1 MNKSYLRTISPSSY
15 THKSP
20 AYHYST
26 FFILHSSFYIFIRN
40 RSFLYLCTPFFCVTM
55 KKLLTVCILLCLTVL
70 AQAQRFTSFSKDPS
84 KTVEEMKEFYA
95 SVPKDRQKEAKD
107 ILDTFE
113 LMWTTRMDPANQQV
127 FLEEANKMV
136 KKKHRPIPHFQSFIH
151 TYNVFIQSQYADE
164 ADTWKK
170 ILDYHIG
177 QSSTFFQDKMS
188 LYARFFQGNILNQ
201 GDNVKWVAMSDP
213 EKMGFAEEPF
223 FEFKNIDLMGF
234 SAKDSLTVK
243 GMSGRYYP
251 DKLQF
256 KANGGTITWERA
268 GLDDNVKAVL
278 KTYDIDLR
286 FPRVVADNALLHYPR
301 LFAQPV
307 IGRVEDKAVLPTSEE
322 KATYP
327 RFISDEATL
336 PVKNL
341 YKDVDYVGGFE
352 MRGASIYGTGQ
363 GDILAKVTIYNE
375 GKVIISAS
383 SRSFLIR
390 PANLLSEDAK
400 VSVYIEN
407 DSIYHPAAN
416 FKYDNEKK
424 SLLISRPKQGVGR
437 SPFFDSYHKLD
448 MYVESLQ
455 WVTTEK
461 RIELKPIVGNTSN
474 QKAYFESQNY
484 YEESVMHEIA
494 GYNIVNPLYTLWQLF
509 NSAGYE
515 SLTIEDVI
523 RWFNKPPLDIKAMM
537 IDFAAR
543 GFIEYDINNN
553 QINYRSKIAQYL
565 NNQVKKKD
573 YDYIKLESKTHYAS
587 LDLVTN
593 DLKITGCEFFVLSDP
608 QIVNVYPMN
617 ELVTV
622 KKNRNMVFSGRV
634 IGGLFD
640 FVTHNCQFD
649 YDRFLV
655 DMDVIDTLIMY
666 VEDKDGPMDMYGDY
680 KLQRVRSEIEELSGV
695 LYVDAPGNKSGMTD
709 YPDYPIF
716 EARKGGKVFYDQ
728 PYVLGGVYDRN
739 KFYYAVNQFRIV
751 NLDNFVIDS
760 MKFGGAL
767 ISGGIFPDIAEP
779 LKVQPDFSLGFVHN
793 TGGLPMYGT
802 RGAYQGRI
810 SLSNRGLRGKG
821 NIDYITS
828 HTTSDSLVFYIDS
841 TNGSANK
848 HIVDEQLAG
857 TEFPPASVEEAY
869 MHWEPYED
877 QMFVHTLANP
887 MDLFTEATLTGNSKI
902 TSSGMFGTGI
912 VKFNRAD
919 ISSRLFQFK
928 HHELLADTADLRI
941 YDISGGK
948 DVAFS
953 TDNYNSHIDFKT
965 RKGHFIANGEASVV
979 YFVKNEIKA
988 KSSEFEWDPIDSTML
1003 RFKWDDPHKNVDI
1016 DNTPIKELVDMQSVG
1031 NELYAVAP
1039 YVDYQFTAVNAEY
1052 DFAKNVIAAHG
1063 VRYINVGDAA
1073 ITPQHGDVTI
1083 RKNAAMDP
1091 LEKSRILAG
1100 RENKFHE
1107 LYDCNT
1113 RIVSA
1118 TKFFAN
1124 GYYDYIDAEQRV
1136 QTLYFDTLYFMKE
1149 THGDAKIPK
1158 EKDFHFSDQFAF
1170 DGRAE
1175 LHSTNPF
1182 LSYFGGVEIIHGC
1195 DSVKHARMKILQQ
1208 VDPNNIM
1215 IQVHDRTKD
1224 MDERKVVVAIAS
1236 SNKTGRIYTAFGV
1249 AKDEF
1254 NDAEY
1259 INVFGYITYDKETHE
1274 FKAASREKLMDPSIP
1289 GNIITLNTDN
1299 CEVHGSGSI
1308 DMGAKLGRVD
1318 FVTNGTIVNYMLA
1331 DSAEM
1336 HLTTSIDFFFNE
1348 KSMDIMNKA
1357 LENTTLDYVDVS
1369 GDEAYDLALYN
1380 LLGKTE
1386 YDRYQRSTALGQNRR
1401 LPDALQVKFL
1411 FSNIDFEW
1419 DKEQS
1424 TFKSQT
1430 KLPLIVCGAKQ
1441 QYKMVPGR
1449 IVIEKRGSRNRL
1461 YLYFEFDNHFF
1472 YYQFDNN
1479 AVSAFSSD
1487 KAFND
1492 AISSVKPKNRFQAPD
1507 QAKGLPSFTYKLG
1520 NRSLKNK
1527 FVKKYFTDIEEESE
1541 TEE

>member
-1 MNKSYLRTISPSSY
+1 
-15 THKSP
+15 
-20 AYHYST
+20 
-26 FFILHSSFYIFIRN
+26 
-40 RSFLYLCTPFFCVTM
+40 M

-95 SVPKDRQKEAKD
+95 SVPKDRQKEAKE

-136 KKKHRPIPHFQSFIH
+136 KKKHRPIPHFQSFIR

-170 ILDYHIG
+170 ILNYHIEH
-177 QSSTFFQDKMS
+177 SSTFFESKMK
-188 LYARFFQGNILNQ
+188 LYANFFRDNIMNQ
-201 GDNVKWVAMSDP
+201 GDNVKWIA
-213 EKMGFAEEPF
+213 MGFADHLGFDTVPYF
-223 FEFKNIDLMGF
+223 DFKDIDLWGY
-234 SAKDSLTVK
+234 SAKDSLIISGVN
-243 GMSGRYYP
+243 GRYYP
-251 DKLQF
+251 DKLMF
-256 KANGGTITWERA
+256 KANGGEIAWDRA
-268 GLDDNVKAVL
+268 GLEPNVKAKL
-278 KTYDIDLR
+278 NTYDIDLR
-286 FPRVVADNALLHYPR
+286 FPRVVADDALFYYPK
-301 LFAQPV
+301 LFANPIV
-307 IGRVEDKAVLPTSEE
+307 GRVEDKAVLPTSEE

-455 WVTTEK
+455 WMTTEK

-760 MKFGGAL
+760 MKFSGAL

-902 TSSGMFGTGI
+902 TPSGMFGTGI

-953 TDNYNSHIDFKT
+953 TDNYNSHIDFKI

-1073 ITPQHGDVTI
+1073 ITPQHGNVTI

-1107 LYDCNT
+1107 LYNCHT
-1113 RIVSA
+1113 RIQSA
-1118 TKFFAN
+1118 TKFYAN

-1136 QTLYFDTLYFMKE
+1136 QTIYFDTVYFMKE
-1149 THGDAKIPK
+1149 TYGDAKIPK

-1259 INVFGYITYDKETHE
+1259 INVFGYITYDKETRE
-1274 FKAASREKLMDPSIP
+1274 FKAASKEKLMDPSLP

>member
-1 MNKSYLRTISPSSY
+1 M
-15 THKSP
+15 
-20 AYHYST
+20 
-26 FFILHSSFYIFIRN
+26 
-40 RSFLYLCTPFFCVTM
+40 
-55 KKLLTVCILLCLTVL
+55 LTY
-70 AQAQRFTSFSKDPS
+70 AQRFTSFSNDPT

-95 SVPKDRQKEAKD
+95 SVPKDRQKEAKE
-107 ILDTFE
+107 ILEQFE
-113 LMWTTRMDPANQQV
+113 LMWTTRMDADNQEV
-127 FLEEANKMV
+127 FITEANKMV
-136 KKKHRPIPHFQSFIH
+136 KKKHRPIPHFQSFIR
-151 TYNVFIQSQYADE
+151 TYDIFLQSQYAGE
-164 ADTWKK
+164 SETWQK
-170 ILDYHIG
+170 ILDYHISK
-177 QSSTFFQDKMS
+177 SSTFFQEKME
-188 LYARFFQGNILNQ
+188 LYARFFQDNIMNQ
-201 GDNVKWVAMSDP
+201 GDNVKWVAM
-213 EKMGFAEEPF
+213 GFADHLGFDQEPYF
-223 FEFKNIDLMGF
+223 DFKDIDLWGY
-234 SAKDSLTVK
+234 SAKDSLVV
-243 GMSGRYYP
+243 SSVNGRYYP

-256 KANGGTITWERA
+256 KANGGTISWDRA
-268 GLDDNVKAVL
+268 GLDPGVYAEL

-286 FPRVVADNALLHYPR
+286 FPRVVAEDALFHYPR
-301 LFAQPV
+301 LFAQPML
-307 IGRVEDKAVLPTSEE
+307 GRVEEKAVLPTSEE
-322 KATYP
+322 DATYP
-327 RFISDEATL
+327 RFTSYETTL

-341 YKDVDYVGGFE
+341 YKDVDYIGGFA
-352 MRGASIYGTGQ
+352 MHGASIFGTGQ
-363 GDILAKVTIYNE
+363 GDTLAKVTIYNE
-375 GKVIISAS
+375 GQVIITAQ

-400 VSVYIEN
+400 VSLYIEN

-448 MYVESLQ
+448 MYVESIQ

-461 RIELKPIVGNTSN
+461 RIELKPIVGNTSD
-474 QKAYFESQNY
+474 QAAYFESQNY
-484 YEESVMHEIA
+484 YEEGVMHEIA
-494 GYNIVNPLYTLWQLF
+494 GFNTQNPLYTLWQLF

-515 SLTIEDVI
+515 DLTIEDVI

-543 GFIEYDINNN
+543 GFIEYDVNNN
-553 QINYRSKIAQYL
+553 RIHYRSKIAQYL
-565 NNQVKKKD
+565 NNQLKKKD

-608 QIVNVYPMN
+608 QIVNVYPMD

-655 DMDVIDTLIMY
+655 DMDIIDTLIMY
-666 VEDKDGPMDMYGDY
+666 VEDKNGPMDMYGDY
-680 KLQRVRSEIEELSGV
+680 KLQRVRSQIEELSGV
-695 LYVDAPGNKSGMTD
+695 LYVDVPGNKSGIVD

-739 KFYYAVNQFRIV
+739 RFYYSVNQFRIV

-760 MKFGGAL
+760 MKFTGAL

-779 LKVQPDFSLGFVHN
+779 LKVQSDFSLGFVHN
-793 TGGLPMYGT
+793 TTGLPMYGT
-802 RGAYQGRI
+802 KGGYQGRI

-828 HTTSDSLVFYIDS
+828 HTYSDSLVFYLDS
-841 TNGSANK
+841 TNGAANR
-848 HIVDEQLAG
+848 HIVDEQQAG

-869 MHWEPYED
+869 LHWEPYED
-877 QMFVHTLANP
+877 QMFIHTLQEP
-887 MDLFTEATLTGNSKI
+887 MDIFKETELTGNSKI
-902 TSSGMFGTGI
+902 TPNGMFGTGI

-965 RKGHFIANGEASVV
+965 RKGRFLANGEASVV
-979 YFVKNEIKA
+979 YFVQNEVKA

-1003 RFKWDDPHKNVDI
+1003 RFKWDDPYKNTDI

-1031 NELYAVAP
+1031 NELFAVAP
-1039 YVDYQFTAVNAEY
+1039 EVNYQFTAVNAEF
-1052 DFAKNVIAAHG
+1052 DFAKNIINAHG

-1073 ITPQHGDVTI
+1073 ITPLHGDVTI
-1083 RKNAAMDP
+1083 RKHAAMDI
-1091 LEKSRILAG
+1091 LEKARILAG
-1100 RENKFHE
+1100 RENKYHE
-1107 LYDCNT
+1107 LYDCHA
-1113 RIVSA
+1113 RIQSA
-1118 TKFFAN
+1118 TRFYAN
-1124 GYYDYIDAEQRV
+1124 GYYDYIDAEERV
-1136 QTLYFDTLYFMKE
+1136 QTLYFDTIYFMKE
-1149 THGDAKIPK
+1149 TFGEAKIPK

-1182 LSYFGGVEIIHGC
+1182 LSYFGGVEILHGC
-1195 DSVKHARMKILQQ
+1195 DTVKHARMKILQQ

-1215 IQVHDRTKD
+1215 LQVHDRTKD

-1259 INVFGYITYDKETHE
+1259 INVFGYITYDKETRE
-1274 FKAASREKLMDPSIP
+1274 FKAASKEKLMDPSVP
-1289 GNIITLNTDN
+1289 GNIIVLNTDN
-1299 CEVHGSGSI
+1299 CEATGTGTI
-1308 DMGAKLGRVD
+1308 DMGTKLGRVD

-1336 HLTTSIDFFFNE
+1336 HITTSIDFFFND
-1348 KSMDIMNKA
+1348 KSMDLMNKA
-1357 LENTTLDYVDVS
+1357 LENASLDFVDVS
-1369 GDEAYDLALYN
+1369 GDEAFDQALYN
-1380 LLGKTE
+1380 ILGKTE

-1401 LPDALQVKFL
+1401 LPDALQVQFL
-1411 FSNIDFEW
+1411 FSNIDFDW
-1419 DKEQS
+1419 DKDHS

-1430 KLPLIVCGAKQ
+1430 VLPLIVCGSKQ
-1441 QYKMVPGR
+1441 VYKTVPGR

-1461 YLYFEFDNHFF
+1461 YLYFEFDDQF
-1472 YYQFDNN
+1472 YYFQFDNN
-1479 AVSAFSSD
+1479 AVSAFSSN

-1492 AISSVKPKNRFQAPD
+1492 AITSVKPKNRFQEPD
-1507 QAKGLPSFTYKLG
+1507 KAKGLPSFTYKLG

-1527 FVKKYFTDIEEESE
+1527 FVKNYFTDIEEETETESE
-1541 TEE
+1541 TGE

>member
-1 MNKSYLRTISPSSY
+1 MKRFFLISI
-15 THKSP
+15 
-20 AYHYST
+20 
-26 FFILHSSFYIFIRN
+26 IL
-40 RSFLYLCTPFFCVTM
+40 CVSV
-55 KKLLTVCILLCLTVL
+55 LTY
-70 AQAQRFTSFSKDPS
+70 AQRFTSFSNDPT

-95 SVPKDRQKEAKD
+95 SVPKDRQKEAKE
-107 ILDTFE
+107 ILEQFE
-113 LMWTTRMDPANQQV
+113 LMWTTRMDADNQEV
-127 FLEEANKMV
+127 FIQEANKMV
-136 KKKHRPIPHFQSFIH
+136 KKKHRPIPHFQSFIR
-151 TYNVFIQSQYADE
+151 TYDIFLQSQYAGE
-164 ADTWKK
+164 SETWQK
-170 ILDYHIG
+170 ILDYHISK
-177 QSSTFFQDKMS
+177 SSTFFQEKME
-188 LYARFFQGNILNQ
+188 LYARFFQDNIMNQ
-201 GDNVKWVAMSDP
+201 GDNVKWVAM
-213 EKMGFAEEPF
+213 GFADHLGFDQEPYF
-223 FEFKNIDLMGF
+223 DFKDIDLWGY
-234 SAKDSLTVK
+234 SAKDSLVV
-243 GMSGRYYP
+243 SSVNGRYYP

-256 KANGGTITWERA
+256 KANGGTISWDRA
-268 GLDDNVKAVL
+268 GLDPGVYAEL

-286 FPRVVADNALLHYPR
+286 FPRVVAEDALFHYPR
-301 LFAQPV
+301 LFAQPML
-307 IGRVEDKAVLPTSEE
+307 GRVEEKAVLPTSEE

-327 RFISDEATL
+327 RFTSNETTL

-341 YKDVDYVGGFE
+341 YKDVDYIGGFA
-352 MRGASIYGTGQ
+352 MHGASIFGTGQ
-363 GDILAKVTIYNE
+363 GDTLAKVTIYNE
-375 GKVIISAS
+375 GQVIITAQ

-400 VSVYIEN
+400 VSLYIEN

-448 MYVESLQ
+448 MYVESIQ

-461 RIELKPIVGNTSN
+461 RIELKPIVGNTSD
-474 QKAYFESQNY
+474 QAAYFESQNY
-484 YEESVMHEIA
+484 YEEGVMHEIA
-494 GYNIVNPLYTLWQLF
+494 GFNTQNPLYTLWQLF

-515 SLTIEDVI
+515 DLTIEDVI

-543 GFIEYDINNN
+543 GFIEYDVNNN
-553 QINYRSKIAQYL
+553 RIHYRSKIAQYL
-565 NNQVKKKD
+565 NNQLKKKD

-608 QIVNVYPMN
+608 QIVNVYPMD

-655 DMDVIDTLIMY
+655 DMDIIDTLIMY
-666 VEDKDGPMDMYGDY
+666 VEDKNGPMDMYGDY
-680 KLQRVRSEIEELSGV
+680 KLQRVRSQIEELSGV
-695 LYVDAPGNKSGMTD
+695 LYVDVPGNKSGIVD

-739 KFYYAVNQFRIV
+739 RFYYSVNQFRIV

-760 MKFGGAL
+760 MKFTGAL

-779 LKVQPDFSLGFVHN
+779 LKVQSDFSLGFVHN
-793 TGGLPMYGT
+793 TTGLPMYGT
-802 RGAYQGRI
+802 KGGYQGRI

-828 HTTSDSLVFYIDS
+828 HTYSDSLVFYLDS
-841 TNGSANK
+841 TNGAANR
-848 HIVDEQLAG
+848 HIVDEQQAG

-869 MHWEPYED
+869 LHWEPYED
-877 QMFVHTLANP
+877 QMFIHTLQEP
-887 MDLFTEATLTGNSKI
+887 MDIFKETELTGNSKI
-902 TSSGMFGTGI
+902 TPNGMFGTGI

-965 RKGHFIANGEASVV
+965 RKGRFMANGEASVV
-979 YFVKNEIKA
+979 YFVQNEVKA

-1003 RFKWDDPHKNVDI
+1003 RFKWDDPYKNTDI

-1031 NELYAVAP
+1031 NELFAVAP
-1039 YVDYQFTAVNAEY
+1039 EVNYQFTAVNAEF
-1052 DFAKNVIAAHG
+1052 DFAKNIINAHG

-1073 ITPQHGDVTI
+1073 ITPLHGDVTI
-1083 RKNAAMDP
+1083 RKHAAMDI
-1091 LEKSRILAG
+1091 LEKARILAG
-1100 RENKFHE
+1100 RENKYHE
-1107 LYDCNT
+1107 LYNCHA
-1113 RIVSA
+1113 RIQSA
-1118 TKFFAN
+1118 TRFYAN
-1124 GYYDYIDAEQRV
+1124 GYYDYIDAEERV
-1136 QTLYFDTLYFMKE
+1136 QTLYFDTIYFMKE
-1149 THGDAKIPK
+1149 TFGEAKIPK

-1182 LSYFGGVEIIHGC
+1182 LSYFGGVEILHGC
-1195 DSVKHARMKILQQ
+1195 DTVKHARMKILQQ

-1215 IQVHDRTKD
+1215 LQVHDRTKD

-1259 INVFGYITYDKETHE
+1259 INVFGYITYDKETRE
-1274 FKAASREKLMDPSIP
+1274 FKAASKEKLMDPSVP
-1289 GNIITLNTDN
+1289 GNIIVLNTDN
-1299 CEVHGSGSI
+1299 CEATGTGTI
-1308 DMGAKLGRVD
+1308 DMGTKLGRVD

-1336 HLTTSIDFFFNE
+1336 HITTSIDFFFND
-1348 KSMDIMNKA
+1348 KSMDLMNKA
-1357 LENTTLDYVDVS
+1357 LENASLDFVDVS
-1369 GDEAYDLALYN
+1369 GDEAFDQALYN
-1380 LLGKTE
+1380 ILGKTE

-1401 LPDALQVKFL
+1401 LPDALQVQFL
-1411 FSNIDFEW
+1411 FSNIDFDW
-1419 DKEQS
+1419 DKDHS

-1430 KLPLIVCGAKQ
+1430 VLPLIVCGSKQ
-1441 QYKMVPGR
+1441 VYKTVPGR

-1461 YLYFEFDNHFF
+1461 YLYFEFDDQF
-1472 YYQFDNN
+1472 YYFQFDNN
-1479 AVSAFSSD
+1479 AVSAFSSN

-1492 AISSVKPKNRFQAPD
+1492 AITSVKPKNRFQEPD
-1507 QAKGLPSFTYKLG
+1507 KAKGLPSFTYKLG

-1527 FVKKYFTDIEEESE
+1527 FVKNYFTDIEEETETESE
-1541 TEE
+1541 TGE

>member
-1 MNKSYLRTISPSSY
+1 M
-15 THKSP
+15 
-20 AYHYST
+20 
-26 FFILHSSFYIFIRN
+26 
-40 RSFLYLCTPFFCVTM
+40 
-55 KKLLTVCILLCLTVL
+55 
-70 AQAQRFTSFSKDPS
+70 
-84 KTVEEMKEFYA
+84 
-95 SVPKDRQKEAKD
+95 PKDRQKEAKEV
-107 ILDTFE
+107 LDAFE
-113 LMWTTRMDPANQQV
+113 LMWTTQMDVDNQQV
-127 FLEEANKMV
+127 FIEEANKMV
-136 KKKHRPIPHFQSFIH
+136 KKKHRPFPHFQSYIN
-151 TYNVFIQSQYADE
+151 TYRAFLESQYATE
-164 ADTWKK
+164 TETWQK
-170 ILDYHIG
+170 ILSYHIG
-177 QSSTFFQDKMS
+177 QSTTFFHDKMK
-188 LYARFFQGNILNQ
+188 LYEQFFKENIMNQ
-201 GDNVKWVAMSDP
+201 GDNVKWVAM
-213 EKMGFAEEPF
+213 GFADHLGFDGEPCF
-223 FEFKNIDLMGF
+223 DFKDIDLWGY
-234 SAKDSLTVK
+234 SAKDSLIVS
-243 GMSGRYYP
+243 GVNGRYYP
-251 DKLQF
+251 DKLTF

-268 GLDDNVKAVL
+268 GLDPNVKAKL
-278 KTYDIDLR
+278 KTYNIDLR
-286 FPRVVADNALLHYPR
+286 FPKVVANDALFYYPK
-301 LFAQPV
+301 LFANPIV
-307 IGRVEDKAVLPTSEE
+307 GRVEEKAVLPTSEE

-327 RFISDEATL
+327 RFISQEATL

-352 MRGASIYGTGQ
+352 MRGASIFGTGQ
-363 GDILAKVTIYNE
+363 GDTLAIVTIHNE
-375 GKVIISAS
+375 GNVIITAR

-390 PANLLSEDAK
+390 PANLLSEDAQ
-400 VSVYIEN
+400 VSLYIEN

-448 MYVESLQ
+448 MYVESVQ

-461 RIELKPIVGNTSN
+461 RIEFKPIVGNTSD
-474 QKAYFESQNY
+474 QEAYFESQNY
-484 YEESVMHEIA
+484 YEEEVMHEIA
-494 GYNIVNPLYTLWQLF
+494 GYNTVNPLYTLWQLF

-515 SLTIEDVI
+515 DLTIEDVI

-553 QINYRSKIAQYL
+553 HIHYRSKIAQYL

-587 LDLVTN
+587 LDLATN

-608 QIVNVYPMN
+608 QIVNVYPMD

-640 FVTHNCQFD
+640 FVTHNCKFD

-655 DMDVIDTLIMY
+655 DMDIIDTLIMY
-666 VEDKDGPMDMYGDY
+666 VEDKNGPMDMYGDY
-680 KLQRVRSEIEELSGV
+680 KLQRVRSQIEELSGV
-695 LYVDAPGNKSGMTD
+695 LYIDVPGNKSGMTD

-739 KFYYAVNQFRIV
+739 RFYYAVNQFRIV

-760 MKFGGAL
+760 MKFTGAL
-767 ISGGIFPDIAEP
+767 VSGGIFPDIAEP
-779 LKVQPDFSLGFVHN
+779 LKVQSDFSLGFVHN
-793 TGGLPMYGT
+793 TNGLPMYGT
-802 RGAYQGRI
+802 KGGYQGRI

-828 HTTSDSLVFYIDS
+828 HTLSDSLVFYLDS
-841 TNGSANK
+841 TNGSANR
-848 HIVDEQLAG
+848 HVVDEQMAG
-857 TEFPPASVEEAY
+857 AEFPPASVEEAY
-869 MHWEPYED
+869 LHWEPYQD
-877 QMFVHTLANP
+877 QMFVHTLQQP
-887 MDLFTEATLTGNSKI
+887 MDIFREAQLTGNSKI
-902 TSSGMFGTGI
+902 TPNGMYGTGI

-965 RKGHFIANGEASVV
+965 RKGHFLANGKASEV
-979 YFVKNEIKA
+979 YFVQNEIKA

-1039 YVDYQFTAVNAEY
+1039 NANYMFTAVNAEF
-1052 DFAKNVIAAHG
+1052 DFSKNIIFAHG

-1073 ITPQHGDVTI
+1073 ITPLHGDVTI
-1083 RKNAAMDP
+1083 RKKAAMDV
-1091 LEKSRILAG
+1091 LENSRILAG
-1100 RENKFHE
+1100 RENKYHE
-1107 LYDCNT
+1107 LYNCTT
-1113 RIVSA
+1113 RVQSA
-1118 TKFFAN
+1118 TRFYAN

-1136 QTLYFDTLYFMKE
+1136 QTLYFDTVYFMKE
-1149 THGDAKIPK
+1149 TFGEAKIPL

-1182 LSYFGGVEIIHGC
+1182 LSYFGGVEIIHDC
-1195 DSVKHARMKILQQ
+1195 DTLKHARMKILQQ

-1215 IQVHDRTKD
+1215 LQIHDRTKD
-1224 MDERKVVVAIAS
+1224 MNERKVVVAIAS

-1259 INVFGYITYDKETHE
+1259 INVFGYITYDKETRE
-1274 FKAASREKLMDPSIP
+1274 FKAASKEKLMDPSVP
-1289 GNIITLNTDN
+1289 GNIIVLNTDR
-1299 CEVHGSGSI
+1299 CEAHGSGTI

-1318 FVTNGTIVNYMLA
+1318 FVTNGTIVNFMMA

-1336 HLTTSIDFFFNE
+1336 HLTTSIDFFFND
-1348 KSMDIMNKA
+1348 KSMDLMNKA
-1357 LENTTLDYVDVS
+1357 LENPSLNFVDVS
-1369 GDEAYDLALYN
+1369 GDEAFDLALYN
-1380 LLGKTE
+1380 ILGKAE
-1386 YDRYQRSTALGQNRR
+1386 YDRYQRNMALGQNRR

-1430 KLPLIVCGAKQ
+1430 ALPLIVCGAKQ
-1441 QYKMVPGR
+1441 VYKMVPGR

-1461 YLYFEFDNHFF
+1461 YLYFEIDNQF
-1472 YYQFDNN
+1472 YYFQFDNN

-1507 QAKGLPSFTYKLG
+1507 QAKGLPSFSYKLG
-1520 NRSLKNK
+1520 NRGLKNK
-1527 FVKKYFTDIEEESE
+1527 FVKKYFTDIEEETE
-1541 TEE
+1541 TED

>member
-1 MNKSYLRTISPSSY
+1 M
-15 THKSP
+15 
-20 AYHYST
+20 
-26 FFILHSSFYIFIRN
+26 
-40 RSFLYLCTPFFCVTM
+40 
-55 KKLLTVCILLCLTVL
+55 LTY
-70 AQAQRFTSFSKDPS
+70 AQRFTSFSNDPT

-95 SVPKDRQKEAKD
+95 SVPKDRQKEAKE
-107 ILDTFE
+107 ILEQFE
-113 LMWTTRMDPANQQV
+113 LMWTTRMDADNQEV
-127 FLEEANKMV
+127 FIQEANKMV
-136 KKKHRPIPHFQSFIH
+136 KKKHRPIPHFQSFIR
-151 TYNVFIQSQYADE
+151 TYDIFLQSQYVGE
-164 ADTWKK
+164 AETWQK
-170 ILDYHIG
+170 ILDYHISK
-177 QSSTFFQDKMS
+177 SSTFFQEKME
-188 LYARFFQGNILNQ
+188 LYARFFQDNIMNQ
-201 GDNVKWVAMSDP
+201 GDNVKWVAMGLADHL
-213 EKMGFAEEPF
+213 GFDQEPYF
-223 FEFKNIDLMGF
+223 DFKDIDLWGY
-234 SAKDSLTVK
+234 SAKDSLVV
-243 GMSGRYYP
+243 SSVNGRYYP

-256 KANGGTITWERA
+256 KANGGTISWDRA
-268 GLDDNVKAVL
+268 GLDPGVYAEL

-286 FPRVVADNALLHYPR
+286 FPRVVADDALFHYPK
-301 LFAQPV
+301 LFAQPMV
-307 IGRVEDKAVLPTSEE
+307 GRVEEKAVLPTSEE
-322 KATYP
+322 DATYP
-327 RFISDEATL
+327 RFISYETTL
-336 PVKNL
+336 PVKDL
-341 YKDVDYVGGFE
+341 YKDVDYIGGFA
-352 MRGASIYGTGQ
+352 MHGASIFGTGH
-363 GDILAKVTIYNE
+363 GDTLAKVTIYNE
-375 GKVIISAS
+375 GEVIITAQ

-400 VSVYIEN
+400 VSLYIEN

-424 SLLISRPKQGVGR
+424 NLLISRPKQGVGR

-448 MYVESLQ
+448 MCVESIQ
-455 WVTTEK
+455 WTTTEK
-461 RIELKPIVGNTSN
+461 RIELKPIVGNTSD
-474 QKAYFESQNY
+474 QAAYFESQNY
-484 YEESVMHEIA
+484 YEEGVMHEIA
-494 GYNIVNPLYTLWQLF
+494 GFNTQNPLYTLWQLF

-515 SLTIEDVI
+515 DLTIEDVI

-543 GFIEYDINNN
+543 GFIEYDVNNN
-553 QINYRSKIAQYL
+553 RIHYRSKIAQYL
-565 NNQVKKKD
+565 NNQLKKKD

-608 QIVNVYPMN
+608 QIVNVYPMD

-655 DMDVIDTLIMY
+655 DMDIIDTLIMY
-666 VEDKDGPMDMYGDY
+666 VEDKNGPMDMYGDY
-680 KLQRVRSEIEELSGV
+680 KLQRVRSQIEELSGV
-695 LYVDAPGNKSGMTD
+695 LYVDVPGNKSGIVD

-739 KFYYAVNQFRIV
+739 RFYYSVNQFRIV

-760 MKFGGAL
+760 MKFTGAL
-767 ISGGIFPDIAEP
+767 ISGGIFPDIDEP
-779 LKVQPDFSLGFVHN
+779 LKVQSDFSLGFVHN
-793 TGGLPMYGT
+793 TTGLPMYGT
-802 RGAYQGRI
+802 KGGYQGRI

-828 HTTSDSLVFYIDS
+828 HTYSDSLVFYLDS
-841 TNGSANK
+841 TNGAANR
-848 HIVDEQLAG
+848 HIVDEQQAG

-869 MHWEPYED
+869 LHWEPYED
-877 QMFVHTLANP
+877 QMFIHTLQEP
-887 MDLFTEATLTGNSKI
+887 MDIFKETELTGNSKI
-902 TSSGMFGTGI
+902 TPNGMFGTGI

-965 RKGHFIANGEASVV
+965 RKGRFLANGEASVV
-979 YFVKNEIKA
+979 YFVQNEVKA

-1003 RFKWDDPHKNVDI
+1003 RFKWDDPYKNTDI

-1031 NELYAVAP
+1031 NELFAVAP
-1039 YVDYQFTAVNAEY
+1039 EVNYQFTAVNAEF
-1052 DFAKNVIAAHG
+1052 DFAKNIINAHG

-1073 ITPQHGDVTI
+1073 ITPLHGDVTI
-1083 RKNAAMDP
+1083 RKHAAMDI
-1091 LEKSRILAG
+1091 LEKARILAG
-1100 RENKFHE
+1100 RENKYHE
-1107 LYDCNT
+1107 LYNCHA
-1113 RIVSA
+1113 RIQSA
-1118 TKFFAN
+1118 TRFYAN
-1124 GYYDYIDAEQRV
+1124 GYYDYIDAEERV
-1136 QTLYFDTLYFMKE
+1136 QTLYFDTIYFMKE
-1149 THGDAKIPK
+1149 TFGEAKIPK

-1182 LSYFGGVEIIHGC
+1182 LSYFGGVEILHGC
-1195 DSVKHARMKILQQ
+1195 DTVKHARMKILQQ

-1215 IQVHDRTKD
+1215 LQVHDRTKD

-1259 INVFGYITYDKETHE
+1259 INVFGYITYDKETRE
-1274 FKAASREKLMDPSIP
+1274 FKAASKEKLMDPSVP
-1289 GNIITLNTDN
+1289 GNIIVLNTDN
-1299 CEVHGSGSI
+1299 CEATGTGTI
-1308 DMGAKLGRVD
+1308 DMGTKLGRVD

-1336 HLTTSIDFFFNE
+1336 HITTSIDFFFND
-1348 KSMDIMNKA
+1348 KSMDLMNKA
-1357 LENTTLDYVDVS
+1357 LENASLDFVDVS
-1369 GDEAYDLALYN
+1369 GDEAFDQALYN
-1380 LLGKTE
+1380 ILGKTE

-1401 LPDALQVKFL
+1401 LPDALQVQFL
-1411 FSNIDFEW
+1411 FSNIDFDW
-1419 DKEQS
+1419 DKDHS

-1430 KLPLIVCGAKQ
+1430 VLPLIVCGSKQ
-1441 QYKMVPGR
+1441 VYKTVPGR

-1461 YLYFEFDNHFF
+1461 YLYFEFDDQF
-1472 YYQFDNN
+1472 YYFQFDNN
-1479 AVSAFSSD
+1479 AVSAFSSN

-1492 AISSVKPKNRFQAPD
+1492 AITSVKPKNRFQEPD
-1507 QAKGLPSFTYKLG
+1507 KAKGLPSFTYKLG

-1527 FVKKYFTDIEEESE
+1527 FVKNYFTDIEEETETESE
-1541 TEE
+1541 TGE

>member
-1 MNKSYLRTISPSSY
+1 
-15 THKSP
+15 
-20 AYHYST
+20 
-26 FFILHSSFYIFIRN
+26 
-40 RSFLYLCTPFFCVTM
+40 M

-553 QINYRSKIAQYL
+553 KINYRSKIAQYL

-587 LDLVTN
+587 LDLATN

-902 TSSGMFGTGI
+902 TPSGMFGTGI

-1259 INVFGYITYDKETHE
+1259 INVFGYITYDKETRE
-1274 FKAASREKLMDPSIP
+1274 FKAASKEKLMDPSIP

>member
-1 MNKSYLRTISPSSY
+1 ML
-15 THKSP
+15 
-20 AYHYST
+20 
-26 FFILHSSFYIFIRN
+26 
-40 RSFLYLCTPFFCVTM
+40 TM
-55 KKLLTVCILLCLTVL
+55 KKFLCVSLLLCVTFFV
-70 AQAQRFTSFSKDPS
+70 QAQRFTSFSKDPS
-84 KTVEEMKEFYA
+84 KTVEEMKEFLS
-95 SVPKDRQKEAKD
+95 SVPQDRQKEAKA
-107 ILDTFE
+107 IQAEFE
-113 LMWTTRMDPANQQV
+113 LMWTTHMDADNQMA
-127 FLEEANKMV
+127 FIEEANKMV
-136 KKKHRPIPHFQSFIH
+136 KKKYRPIPHFQSFIH
-151 TYNVFIQSQYADE
+151 TYDAFLQSQYASE
-164 ADTWKK
+164 TETWQK
-170 ILDYHIG
+170 IVDFHVG
-177 QSSTFFQDKMS
+177 RSSTFFQGKME
-188 LYARFFQGNILNQ
+188 LYENFFRDNIMNQ
-201 GDNVKWVAMSDP
+201 GDNVKWVAMGYADHL
-213 EKMGFAEEPF
+213 GFDTVPYF
-223 FEFKNIDLMGF
+223 DFKDIDLWGY
-234 SAKDSLTVK
+234 SAKDSLIVS
-243 GMSGRYYP
+243 GVNGRYFP

-256 KANGGTITWERA
+256 KANGGTISWDRA

-278 KTYDIDLR
+278 KTYNIDLR
-286 FPRVVADNALLHYPR
+286 FPKVVADDALFYYPK
-301 LFAQPV
+301 LFAKP
-307 IGRVEDKAVLPTSEE
+307 ILGRVEEKAMLPTSEE

-327 RFISDEATL
+327 RFISNEATL
-336 PVKNL
+336 PIKNL

-352 MRGASIYGTGQ
+352 MRGASIFGTGQ
-363 GDILAKVTIYNE
+363 GDTLARISIYNE
-375 GKVIISAS
+375 GQVIISAQS
-383 SRSFLIR
+383 NSFLIH
-390 PANLLSEDAK
+390 PTNLLSEDAK
-400 VSVYIEN
+400 VAIYIET

-448 MYVESLQ
+448 MYVESVQ

-461 RIELKPIVGNTSN
+461 RIELKPIVGNTSD
-474 QKAYFESQNY
+474 QEAYFESQNY
-484 YEESVMHEIA
+484 YEEGVMHEIA
-494 GYNIVNPLYTLWQLF
+494 GYNAVNPLYTLWQLF

-515 SLTIEDVI
+515 DLTIEDVI

-543 GFIEYDINNN
+543 GFIEYDINHNR
-553 QINYRSKIAQYL
+553 IRYRSKIAQYL

-587 LDLVTN
+587 LDLATN

-655 DMDVIDTLIMY
+655 DMDIIDTLIMY

-680 KLQRVRSEIEELSGV
+680 KLQRVRSQIEELSGV
-695 LYVDAPGNKSGMTD
+695 LYIDMPGNKSGMTD

-739 KFYYAVNQFRIV
+739 RFYYAVNQFRIV

-760 MKFGGAL
+760 MKFSGAL
-767 ISGGIFPDIAEP
+767 ISGNIFPDIAEP
-779 LKVQPDFSLGFVHN
+779 LKVQSDFSLGFVHN
-793 TGGLPMYGT
+793 TAGLPMYGT
-802 RGAYQGRI
+802 KGGYQGRI
-810 SLSNRGLRGKG
+810 SLSNRGLRGNG

-828 HTTSDSLVFYIDS
+828 HTYSDSLVFYLDS
-841 TNGSANK
+841 TNGAANR
-848 HIVDEQLAG
+848 HLVDEQMAG
-857 TEFPPASVEEAY
+857 AEFPPASVEEAY
-869 MHWEPYED
+869 MHWEPYRD
-877 QMFVHTLANP
+877 QMFIHTLQLP
-887 MDLFTEATLTGNSKI
+887 MDIFREATLTGNSKI
-902 TSSGMFGTGI
+902 TPSGMFGTGI
-912 VKFNRAD
+912 VKFDRAD

-979 YFVKNEIKA
+979 YFVQNEIKA

-1003 RFKWDDPHKNVDI
+1003 RFKWDDPYKNTEI
-1016 DNTPIKELVDMQSVG
+1016 DETPIKELVDMQSVG

-1039 YVDYQFTAVNAEY
+1039 YVDYKFTAVNAEF
-1052 DFAKNVIAAHG
+1052 DFSKNIIFAHG

-1073 ITPQHGDVTI
+1073 ITPLHGDVTI
-1083 RKNAAMDP
+1083 RKNAAMDV
-1091 LEKSRILAG
+1091 LNKSRILAG

-1107 LYDCNT
+1107 LYNCTT
-1113 RIVSA
+1113 RIQSA
-1118 TKFFAN
+1118 TKFYAN

-1136 QTLYFDTLYFMKE
+1136 QTLYFDTVFFMKE
-1149 THGDAKIPK
+1149 TFGEAKIPI

-1195 DSVKHARMKILQQ
+1195 DSIKHARMKILQQ

-1215 IQVHDRTKD
+1215 LQIHERTKD
-1224 MDERKVVVAIAS
+1224 MNERKVVVAIAS

-1259 INVFGYITYDKETHE
+1259 INVFGYITYDKETRE
-1274 FKAASREKLMDPSIP
+1274 FKAASKEKLMDPSVP
-1289 GNIITLNTDN
+1289 GNIIVLNTDN
-1299 CEVHGSGSI
+1299 CEATGSGTI
-1308 DMGAKLGRVD
+1308 DMGAKLGRVN

-1336 HLTTSIDFFFNE
+1336 HLTTSIDFFFND
-1348 KSMDIMNKA
+1348 KSMDLMNKA
-1357 LENTTLDYVDVS
+1357 LENTSLNFVDVS
-1369 GDEAYDLALYN
+1369 EDEAFDLALYN
-1380 LLGKTE
+1380 ILGKAE
-1386 YDRYQRSTALGQNRR
+1386 YDRYQRSVALGQNRR

-1430 KLPLIVCGAKQ
+1430 SLPLIICGAKQ
-1441 QYKMVPGR
+1441 VYKMVPGR

-1461 YLYFEFDNHFF
+1461 YLYFEFDNQF
-1472 YYQFDNN
+1472 YYFQFDNN
-1479 AVSAFSSD
+1479 AVSAYSSD

-1492 AISSVKPKNRFQAPD
+1492 AITSVKPKNRFQEPD

-1527 FVKKYFTDIEEESE
+1527 FVKKYFTDIEEEPE
-1541 TEE
+1541 AEE

>member
-1 MNKSYLRTISPSSY
+1 
-15 THKSP
+15 
-20 AYHYST
+20 
-26 FFILHSSFYIFIRN
+26 
-40 RSFLYLCTPFFCVTM
+40 M
-55 KKLLTVCILLCLTVL
+55 KKLLTVCILLCLMVL

-268 GLDDNVKAVL
+268 GLDDNVNAVL

-902 TSSGMFGTGI
+902 TPSGMFGTGI

-1386 YDRYQRSTALGQNRR
+1386 YDRYQRSMALGQNRR

>member
-1 MNKSYLRTISPSSY
+1 
-15 THKSP
+15 
-20 AYHYST
+20 
-26 FFILHSSFYIFIRN
+26 
-40 RSFLYLCTPFFCVTM
+40 M
-55 KKLLTVCILLCLTVL
+55 KKLLTVCILLCLMVL

-902 TSSGMFGTGI
+902 TPMGMYGTGI

-919 ISSRLFQFK
+919 ISSREFFFK
-928 HHELLADTADLRI
+928 HHEILADTADLRI

-1441 QYKMVPGR
+1441 QYKIVPGR

>member
-1 MNKSYLRTISPSSY
+1 MKRFFLISI
-15 THKSP
+15 
-20 AYHYST
+20 
-26 FFILHSSFYIFIRN
+26 IL
-40 RSFLYLCTPFFCVTM
+40 CVSV
-55 KKLLTVCILLCLTVL
+55 LTY
-70 AQAQRFTSFSKDPS
+70 AQRFTSFSNDPT

-95 SVPKDRQKEAKD
+95 SVPKDRQKEAKE
-107 ILDTFE
+107 ILEQFE
-113 LMWTTRMDPANQQV
+113 LMWTTRMDADNQEV
-127 FLEEANKMV
+127 FITEANKMV
-136 KKKHRPIPHFQSFIH
+136 KKKHRPIPHFQSFIR
-151 TYNVFIQSQYADE
+151 TYDIFLQSQYAGE
-164 ADTWKK
+164 YETWQK
-170 ILDYHIG
+170 ILDYHISK
-177 QSSTFFQDKMS
+177 SSTFFQEKME
-188 LYARFFQGNILNQ
+188 LYARFFQDNIMNQ
-201 GDNVKWVAMSDP
+201 GDNVKWVAM
-213 EKMGFAEEPF
+213 GFADHLGFDQEPYF
-223 FEFKNIDLMGF
+223 DFKDIDLWGY
-234 SAKDSLTVK
+234 SAKDSLVV
-243 GMSGRYYP
+243 SSVNGRYYP

-256 KANGGTITWERA
+256 KANGGTISWDRA
-268 GLDDNVKAVL
+268 GLDPGVYAEL

-286 FPRVVADNALLHYPR
+286 FPRVVADNALFHYPK
-301 LFAQPV
+301 LFAQPML
-307 IGRVEDKAVLPTSEE
+307 GRVEEKAVLPTSEE

-327 RFISDEATL
+327 RFTSYETTL

-341 YKDVDYVGGFE
+341 YKDVDYIGGFA
-352 MRGASIYGTGQ
+352 MHGASIFGTGQ
-363 GDILAKVTIYNE
+363 GDTLAKVTIYNE
-375 GKVIISAS
+375 GQVIITAQ

-400 VSVYIEN
+400 VSLYIEN

-448 MYVESLQ
+448 MYVESIQ

-461 RIELKPIVGNTSN
+461 RIELKPIVGNTSD
-474 QKAYFESQNY
+474 QAAYFESQNY
-484 YEESVMHEIA
+484 YEEGVMHEIA
-494 GYNIVNPLYTLWQLF
+494 GFNTQNPLYTLWQLF

-515 SLTIEDVI
+515 DLTIEDVI

-543 GFIEYDINNN
+543 GFIEYDVNNN
-553 QINYRSKIAQYL
+553 RIHYRSKIAQYL
-565 NNQVKKKD
+565 NNQLKKKD

-608 QIVNVYPMN
+608 QIVNVYPMD

-655 DMDVIDTLIMY
+655 DMDIIDTLIMY
-666 VEDKDGPMDMYGDY
+666 VEDKNGPMDMYGDY
-680 KLQRVRSEIEELSGV
+680 KLQRVRSQIEELSGV
-695 LYVDAPGNKSGMTD
+695 LYVDVPGNKSGIVD

-739 KFYYAVNQFRIV
+739 RFYYSVNQFRIV

-760 MKFGGAL
+760 MKFTGAL

-779 LKVQPDFSLGFVHN
+779 LKVQSDFSLGFVHN
-793 TGGLPMYGT
+793 TTGLPMYGT
-802 RGAYQGRI
+802 KGGYQGRI

-828 HTTSDSLVFYIDS
+828 HTYSDSLVFYLDS
-841 TNGSANK
+841 TNGAANR
-848 HIVDEQLAG
+848 HIVDEQQDG

-869 MHWEPYED
+869 LHWEPYED
-877 QMFVHTLANP
+877 QMFIHTLQEP
-887 MDLFTEATLTGNSKI
+887 MDIFKETELTGNSKI
-902 TSSGMFGTGI
+902 TPNGMFGTGI

-965 RKGHFIANGEASVV
+965 RKGRFLANGEASVV
-979 YFVKNEIKA
+979 YFVQNEVKA

-1003 RFKWDDPHKNVDI
+1003 RFKWDDPYKNTDI
-1016 DNTPIKELVDMQSVG
+1016 DNTSIKELVDMQSVG
-1031 NELYAVAP
+1031 NELFAVAP
-1039 YVDYQFTAVNAEY
+1039 EVNYQFTAVNAEF
-1052 DFAKNVIAAHG
+1052 DFAKNIINAHG

-1073 ITPQHGDVTI
+1073 ITPLHGDVTI
-1083 RKNAAMDP
+1083 RKHAAMDI
-1091 LEKSRILAG
+1091 LEKARILAG
-1100 RENKFHE
+1100 RENKYHE
-1107 LYDCNT
+1107 LYNCHA
-1113 RIVSA
+1113 RIQSA
-1118 TKFFAN
+1118 TRFYAN
-1124 GYYDYIDAEQRV
+1124 GYYDYIDAEERV
-1136 QTLYFDTLYFMKE
+1136 QTLYFDTIYFMKE
-1149 THGDAKIPK
+1149 TFGEAKIPK

-1182 LSYFGGVEIIHGC
+1182 LSYFGGVEILHGC
-1195 DSVKHARMKILQQ
+1195 DTLKHARMKILQQ

-1215 IQVHDRTKD
+1215 LQVHDRTKD

-1259 INVFGYITYDKETHE
+1259 INVFGYITYDKETRE
-1274 FKAASREKLMDPSIP
+1274 FKAASKEKLMDPSVP
-1289 GNIITLNTDN
+1289 GNIIVLNTDN
-1299 CEVHGSGSI
+1299 CEATGTGTI
-1308 DMGAKLGRVD
+1308 DMGTKLGRVD

-1336 HLTTSIDFFFNE
+1336 HITTSIDFFFND
-1348 KSMDIMNKA
+1348 KSMDLMNKA
-1357 LENTTLDYVDVS
+1357 LENASLDFVDVS
-1369 GDEAYDLALYN
+1369 GDEAFDQALYN
-1380 LLGKTE
+1380 ILGKTE
-1386 YDRYQRSTALGQNRR
+1386 YDRYQRSMALGQNRR
-1401 LPDALQVKFL
+1401 LPDALQVQFL
-1411 FSNIDFEW
+1411 FSNIDFDW
-1419 DKEQS
+1419 DKDHS

-1430 KLPLIVCGAKQ
+1430 VLPLIVCGSKQ
-1441 QYKMVPGR
+1441 VYKMVPGR

-1461 YLYFEFDNHFF
+1461 YLYFEFDDQF
-1472 YYQFDNN
+1472 YYFQFDNN
-1479 AVSAFSSD
+1479 AVSAFSSN

-1492 AISSVKPKNRFQAPD
+1492 AITSVKPKNRFQEPD
-1507 QAKGLPSFTYKLG
+1507 KAKGLPSFTYKLG

-1527 FVKKYFTDIEEESE
+1527 FVKNYFTDIEEETETESE
-1541 TEE
+1541 TGE

>member
-1 MNKSYLRTISPSSY
+1 
-15 THKSP
+15 
-20 AYHYST
+20 
-26 FFILHSSFYIFIRN
+26 
-40 RSFLYLCTPFFCVTM
+40 M

-553 QINYRSKIAQYL
+553 KINYRSKIAQYL

-587 LDLVTN
+587 LDLATN

-655 DMDVIDTLIMY
+655 DMDIIDTLIMY

-902 TSSGMFGTGI
+902 TPSGMFGTGI

-1259 INVFGYITYDKETHE
+1259 INVFGYITYDKETRE
-1274 FKAASREKLMDPSIP
+1274 FKAASKEKLMDPSIP

>member
-1 MNKSYLRTISPSSY
+1 
-15 THKSP
+15 
-20 AYHYST
+20 
-26 FFILHSSFYIFIRN
+26 
-40 RSFLYLCTPFFCVTM
+40 M
-55 KKLLTVCILLCLTVL
+55 KKLLTVCILLCLMVL

-268 GLDDNVKAVL
+268 GLDNNVKAVL

-902 TSSGMFGTGI
+902 TPSGMFGTGI

>member
-1 MNKSYLRTISPSSY
+1 
-15 THKSP
+15 
-20 AYHYST
+20 
-26 FFILHSSFYIFIRN
+26 
-40 RSFLYLCTPFFCVTM
+40 M
-55 KKLLTVCILLCLTVL
+55 KKLLTVCILLCLMVL

-709 YPDYPIF
+709 YPGYPIF

-857 TEFPPASVEEAY
+857 TEFPPVSVEEAY

>member
-1 MNKSYLRTISPSSY
+1 MKRFFLISI
-15 THKSP
+15 
-20 AYHYST
+20 
-26 FFILHSSFYIFIRN
+26 IL
-40 RSFLYLCTPFFCVTM
+40 CVSV
-55 KKLLTVCILLCLTVL
+55 LTY
-70 AQAQRFTSFSKDPS
+70 AQRFTSFSNDPT

-95 SVPKDRQKEAKD
+95 SVPKDRQKEAKE
-107 ILDTFE
+107 ILEQFE
-113 LMWTTRMDPANQQV
+113 LMWTTRMDADNQEV
-127 FLEEANKMV
+127 FITEANKMV
-136 KKKHRPIPHFQSFIH
+136 KKKHRPIPHFQSFIR
-151 TYNVFIQSQYADE
+151 TYDIFLQSQYAGE
-164 ADTWKK
+164 SETWQK
-170 ILDYHIG
+170 ILDYHISK
-177 QSSTFFQDKMS
+177 SSTFFQEKME
-188 LYARFFQGNILNQ
+188 LYARFFQDNIMNQ
-201 GDNVKWVAMSDP
+201 GDNVKWVAM
-213 EKMGFAEEPF
+213 GFADHLGFDQEPYF
-223 FEFKNIDLMGF
+223 DFKDIDLWGY
-234 SAKDSLTVK
+234 SAKDSLVV
-243 GMSGRYYP
+243 SSVNGRYYP

-256 KANGGTITWERA
+256 KANGGTISWDRA
-268 GLDDNVKAVL
+268 GLDPGVYAEL

-286 FPRVVADNALLHYPR
+286 FPRVVAEDALFHYPR
-301 LFAQPV
+301 LFAQPML
-307 IGRVEDKAVLPTSEE
+307 GRVEEKAVLPTSEE
-322 KATYP
+322 DATYP
-327 RFISDEATL
+327 RFTSYETTL

-341 YKDVDYVGGFE
+341 YKDVDYIGGFA
-352 MRGASIYGTGQ
+352 MHGASIFGTGQ
-363 GDILAKVTIYNE
+363 GDTLAKVTIYNE
-375 GKVIISAS
+375 GQVIITAQ

-400 VSVYIEN
+400 VSLYIEN

-448 MYVESLQ
+448 MYVESIQ

-461 RIELKPIVGNTSN
+461 RIELKPIVGNTSD
-474 QKAYFESQNY
+474 QAAYFESQNY
-484 YEESVMHEIA
+484 YEEGVMHEIA
-494 GYNIVNPLYTLWQLF
+494 GFNTQNPLYTLWQLF

-515 SLTIEDVI
+515 DLTIEDVI

-543 GFIEYDINNN
+543 GFIEYDVNNN
-553 QINYRSKIAQYL
+553 RIHYRSKIAQYL
-565 NNQVKKKD
+565 NNQLKKKD

-608 QIVNVYPMN
+608 QIVNVYPMD

-655 DMDVIDTLIMY
+655 DMDIIDTLIMY
-666 VEDKDGPMDMYGDY
+666 VEDKNGPMDMYGDY
-680 KLQRVRSEIEELSGV
+680 KLQRVRSQIEELSGV
-695 LYVDAPGNKSGMTD
+695 LYVDVPGNKSGIVD

-739 KFYYAVNQFRIV
+739 RFYYSVNQFRIV

-760 MKFGGAL
+760 MKFTGAL

-779 LKVQPDFSLGFVHN
+779 LKVQSDFSLGFVHN
-793 TGGLPMYGT
+793 TTGLPMYGT
-802 RGAYQGRI
+802 KGGYQGRI

-828 HTTSDSLVFYIDS
+828 HTYSDSLVFYLDS
-841 TNGSANK
+841 TNGAANR
-848 HIVDEQLAG
+848 HIVDEQQAG

-869 MHWEPYED
+869 LHWEPYED
-877 QMFVHTLANP
+877 QMFIHTLQEP
-887 MDLFTEATLTGNSKI
+887 MDIFKETELTGNSKI
-902 TSSGMFGTGI
+902 TPNGMFGTGI

-965 RKGHFIANGEASVV
+965 RKGRFLANGEASVV
-979 YFVKNEIKA
+979 YFVQNEVKA

-1003 RFKWDDPHKNVDI
+1003 RFKWDDPYKNTDI

-1031 NELYAVAP
+1031 NELFAVAP
-1039 YVDYQFTAVNAEY
+1039 EVNYQFTAVNAEF
-1052 DFAKNVIAAHG
+1052 DFAKNIINAHG

-1073 ITPQHGDVTI
+1073 ITPLHGDVTI
-1083 RKNAAMDP
+1083 RKHAAMDI
-1091 LEKSRILAG
+1091 LEKARILAG
-1100 RENKFHE
+1100 RENKYHE
-1107 LYDCNT
+1107 LYDCHA
-1113 RIVSA
+1113 RIQSA
-1118 TKFFAN
+1118 TRFYAN
-1124 GYYDYIDAEQRV
+1124 GYYDYIDAEERV
-1136 QTLYFDTLYFMKE
+1136 QTLYFDTIYFMKE
-1149 THGDAKIPK
+1149 TFGEAKIPK

-1182 LSYFGGVEIIHGC
+1182 LSYFGGVEILHGC
-1195 DSVKHARMKILQQ
+1195 DTVKHARMKILQQ

-1215 IQVHDRTKD
+1215 LQVHDRTKD

-1259 INVFGYITYDKETHE
+1259 INVFGYITYDKETRE
-1274 FKAASREKLMDPSIP
+1274 FKAASKEKLMDPSVP
-1289 GNIITLNTDN
+1289 GNIIVLNTDN
-1299 CEVHGSGSI
+1299 CEATGTGTI
-1308 DMGAKLGRVD
+1308 DMGTKLGRVD

-1336 HLTTSIDFFFNE
+1336 HITTSIDFFFND
-1348 KSMDIMNKA
+1348 KSMDLMNKA
-1357 LENTTLDYVDVS
+1357 LENASLDFVDVS
-1369 GDEAYDLALYN
+1369 GDEAFDQALYN
-1380 LLGKTE
+1380 ILGKTE

-1401 LPDALQVKFL
+1401 LPDALQVQFL
-1411 FSNIDFEW
+1411 FSNIDFDW
-1419 DKEQS
+1419 DKDHS

-1430 KLPLIVCGAKQ
+1430 VLPLIVCGSKQ
-1441 QYKMVPGR
+1441 VYKTVPGR

-1461 YLYFEFDNHFF
+1461 YLYFEFDDQF
-1472 YYQFDNN
+1472 YYFQFDNN
-1479 AVSAFSSD
+1479 AVSAFSSN

-1492 AISSVKPKNRFQAPD
+1492 AITSVKPKNRFQEPD
-1507 QAKGLPSFTYKLG
+1507 KAKGLPSFTYKLG

-1527 FVKKYFTDIEEESE
+1527 FVKNYFTDIEEETETESE
-1541 TEE
+1541 TGE

>member
-1 MNKSYLRTISPSSY
+1 
-15 THKSP
+15 
-20 AYHYST
+20 
-26 FFILHSSFYIFIRN
+26 
-40 RSFLYLCTPFFCVTM
+40 M
-55 KKLLTVCILLCLTVL
+55 KKLLTVCILLCLMVL

-1195 DSVKHARMKILQQ
+1195 DSVKHASMKILQQ

>member
-1 MNKSYLRTISPSSY
+1 
-15 THKSP
+15 
-20 AYHYST
+20 
-26 FFILHSSFYIFIRN
+26 
-40 RSFLYLCTPFFCVTM
+40 M
-55 KKLLTVCILLCLTVL
+55 KKILICSILLCISMLTY
-70 AQAQRFTSFSKDPS
+70 AQRFTSFSNDPT

-95 SVPKDRQKEAKD
+95 SVPKDRQKEAKE
-107 ILDTFE
+107 ILEQFE
-113 LMWTTRMDPANQQV
+113 QMWTTRMDADNQAV
-127 FLEEANKMV
+127 FIAEANKMV
-136 KKKHRPIPHFQSFIH
+136 KKKHRPIPHFQSLIR
-151 TYNVFIQSQYADE
+151 TYDIFLQSQYAGE
-164 ADTWKK
+164 SETWQK

-177 QSSTFFQDKMS
+177 KSSTFFQEKME
-188 LYARFFQGNILNQ
+188 LYARFFQDNIMNQ
-201 GDNVKWVAMSDP
+201 GDNVKWVAM
-213 EKMGFAEEPF
+213 GFADHLGFDTEPF
-223 FEFKNIDLMGF
+223 FDFRDIDLWGY
-234 SAKDSLTVK
+234 SAKDSLVVS
-243 GMSGRYYP
+243 GVDGRYFP

-256 KANGGTITWERA
+256 KAQGGTISWDRA
-268 GLDDNVKAVL
+268 GLDPSVYAKLSN
-278 KTYDIDLR
+278 YDIDLR
-286 FPRVVADNALLHYPR
+286 FPRVVDNNALFHNPK
-301 LFAQPV
+301 LFPQPML
-307 IGRVEDKAVLPTSEE
+307 GRVEDKAVLPTSEE

-327 RFISDEATL
+327 RFTSLEATL

-341 YKDVDYVGGFE
+341 YKDVDYVGGFA
-352 MRGASIYGTGQ
+352 MHGASIFGTGQ
-363 GDILAKVTIYNE
+363 GDTLAKVTIYNE
-375 GKVIISAS
+375 GEVIITAQ

-400 VSVYIEN
+400 VSIYIET

-437 SPFFDSYHKLD
+437 SPFFNSYHKLD
-448 MYVESLQ
+448 MYVESIQ

-461 RIELKPIVGNTSN
+461 RIELKPIVGNSSD
-474 QKAYFESQNY
+474 QQAYFESQNY
-484 YEESVMHEIA
+484 YEEAVMHEIA
-494 GYNIVNPLYTLWQLF
+494 GINTQNPLYTLWQLF

-515 SLTIEDVI
+515 DLTIEDVI

-553 QINYRSKIAQYL
+553 HIRYRSKIAQYL
-565 NNQVKKKD
+565 NNQLKKKD

-587 LDLVTN
+587 LDLATN

-608 QIVNVYPMN
+608 QIVNVYPMD

-640 FVTHNCQFD
+640 FVTHNCHFD

-655 DMDVIDTLIMY
+655 DMDIIDTLIMY
-666 VEDKDGPMDMYGDY
+666 VEDKNGPMDMYGDY
-680 KLQRVRSEIEELSGV
+680 KLQRVRSQIEELSGV
-695 LYVDAPGNKSGMTD
+695 LYVDVPGNKCGMVD

-739 KFYYAVNQFRIV
+739 RFYYSVNQFRIV

-760 MKFGGAL
+760 MKFSGAL

-779 LKVQPDFSLGFVHN
+779 LKVQSDFSLGFVHK
-793 TGGLPMYGT
+793 TSGLPMYGT
-802 RGAYQGRI
+802 KGGYQGRI

-821 NIDYITS
+821 TIDYVTS
-828 HTTSDSLVFYIDS
+828 HTISDSLVFYLDS
-841 TNGSANK
+841 TNGSANR
-848 HIVDEQLAG
+848 HIVDEQMAG

-869 MHWEPYED
+869 LHWEPYQD
-877 QMFVHTLANP
+877 QMFIHTLQQP
-887 MDLFTEATLTGNSKI
+887 MDIFRETQLTGNSKI
-902 TSSGMFGTGI
+902 TPNGMFGTGL

-965 RKGHFIANGEASVV
+965 RKGRFLANGDASVV
-979 YFVKNEIKA
+979 YFVQNEVKA

-1003 RFKWDDPHKNVDI
+1003 RFKWDDPYKDTDI
-1016 DNTPIKELVDMQSVG
+1016 DNTPIKDLVDMQSVG

-1039 YVDYQFTAVNAEY
+1039 EVNYQFTAVNAEF
-1052 DFAKNVIAAHG
+1052 DFAKNIINAHG

-1083 RKNAAMDP
+1083 RKHAAMDI
-1091 LEKSRILAG
+1091 LEKARILAG
-1100 RENKFHE
+1100 RENKYHE
-1107 LYDCNT
+1107 LYNCHA
-1113 RIVSA
+1113 RIQSA
-1118 TKFFAN
+1118 TRFYAN
-1124 GYYDYIDAEQRV
+1124 GYYDYIDAEERV
-1136 QTLYFDTLYFMKE
+1136 QTLYFDTVYFMKE
-1149 THGDAKIPK
+1149 TFGEAKIPR

-1195 DSVKHARMKILQQ
+1195 DTLKHARMKILQQ

-1259 INVFGYITYDKETHE
+1259 INVFGYITYDKETRE
-1274 FKAASREKLMDPSIP
+1274 FKAASKEKLMDPSVP
-1289 GNIITLNTDN
+1289 GNIIILNTDN
-1299 CEVHGSGSI
+1299 CEATGTGTI

-1336 HLTTSIDFFFNE
+1336 HLTTSIDFFFND
-1348 KSMDIMNKA
+1348 KSMDLMNKA
-1357 LENTTLDYVDVS
+1357 LEKASLDFVDVS
-1369 GDEAYDLALYN
+1369 GDEAYDQALYN
-1380 LLGKTE
+1380 ILGKAE
-1386 YDRYQRSTALGQNRR
+1386 YDRFQRNASMGEYRR
-1401 LPDALQVKFL
+1401 LPNALQVKFL

-1419 DKEQS
+1419 DKSQS

-1430 KLPLIVCGAKQ
+1430 KLPLMICGAKQ
-1441 QYKMVPGR
+1441 VYKIVPGR

-1461 YLYFEFDNHFF
+1461 YLYFEFDNQF
-1472 YYQFDNN
+1472 YYFQFDNN

-1492 AISSVKPKNRFQAPD
+1492 AITSVKPKNRFQEPD
-1507 QAKGLPSFTYKLG
+1507 KAKGLPSFTYKLG

-1527 FVKKYFTDIEEESE
+1527 FVKNYFTDIEEETE

>member
-1 MNKSYLRTISPSSY
+1 
-15 THKSP
+15 
-20 AYHYST
+20 
-26 FFILHSSFYIFIRN
+26 
-40 RSFLYLCTPFFCVTM
+40 M
-55 KKLLTVCILLCLTVL
+55 KKLLTVCILLCLMVL

-400 VSVYIEN
+400 VSVYIES

-553 QINYRSKIAQYL
+553 KINYRSKIAQYL

-902 TSSGMFGTGI
+902 TPSGMFGTGI

-953 TDNYNSHIDFKT
+953 TDTYNSHIDFKT

-1259 INVFGYITYDKETHE
+1259 INVFGYITYDKETRE
-1274 FKAASREKLMDPSIP
+1274 FKAASKEKLMDPSIP

>member
-1 MNKSYLRTISPSSY
+1 
-15 THKSP
+15 
-20 AYHYST
+20 
-26 FFILHSSFYIFIRN
+26 
-40 RSFLYLCTPFFCVTM
+40 M

-201 GDNVKWVAMSDP
+201 GNNVKWVAMSNP

-902 TSSGMFGTGI
+902 TPSGMFGTGI

-1386 YDRYQRSTALGQNRR
+1386 YDRYQRSMALGQNRR

-1461 YLYFEFDNHFF
+1461 YLYFEFDNYFF

>member
-1 MNKSYLRTISPSSY
+1 
-15 THKSP
+15 
-20 AYHYST
+20 
-26 FFILHSSFYIFIRN
+26 
-40 RSFLYLCTPFFCVTM
+40 M
-55 KKLLTVCILLCLTVL
+55 KKLLTVCILLCLMVL

-213 EKMGFAEEPF
+213 EKLGFAEEPF

-902 TSSGMFGTGI
+902 TPSGMFGTGI

>member
-1 MNKSYLRTISPSSY
+1 MKR
-15 THKSP
+15 
-20 AYHYST
+20 
-26 FFILHSSFYIFIRN
+26 
-40 RSFLYLCTPFFCVTM
+40 FFCVST
-55 KKLLTVCILLCLTVL
+55 LICVVFFV
-70 AQAQRFTSFSKDPS
+70 QAQRFTSFSKDPS
-84 KTVEEMKEFYA
+84 KTVEEMKEFY
-95 SVPKDRQKEAKD
+95 STVPKDRQKEAKE
-107 ILDTFE
+107 ILDVFE
-113 LMWTTRMDPANQQV
+113 LMWTTQMDEDNQQV
-127 FLEEANKMV
+127 FIEEANKMV
-136 KKKHRPIPHFQSFIH
+136 KKKHRPFPHFQSYII
-151 TYNVFIQSQYADE
+151 TYQAFLESQYVNE
-164 ADTWKK
+164 TETWQK
-170 ILDYHIG
+170 ILSYHIA
-177 QSSTFFQDKMS
+177 QSSTFFHDKMKI
-188 LYARFFQGNILNQ
+188 YKQFFKDNIMNQ
-201 GDNVKWVAMSDP
+201 GDNVKWVAM
-213 EKMGFAEEPF
+213 GFADHLGFDDEPCF
-223 FEFKNIDLMGF
+223 DFKDIDLWGY
-234 SAKDSLTVK
+234 SAKDSLIVS
-243 GMSGRYYP
+243 GVNGRYYP
-251 DKLQF
+251 DKLMF
-256 KANGGTITWERA
+256 KANGGTIAWDRA
-268 GLDDNVKAVL
+268 GLDPNVKAKL
-278 KTYDIDLR
+278 KTYVIDLR
-286 FPRVVADNALLHYPR
+286 FPHVEADNTLFYYPK
-301 LFAQPV
+301 LFASPIV
-307 IGRVEDKAVLPTSEE
+307 GRVEEKAMLPTSED

-327 RFISDEATL
+327 RFISQEATL

-352 MRGASIYGTGQ
+352 MRGASIFGTGQ
-363 GDILAKVTIYNE
+363 GDTLATITIRDE
-375 GKVIISAS
+375 EKVIITAR

-390 PANLLSEDAK
+390 PTNLLSEDAQ
-400 VSVYIEN
+400 VSLYIEN

-461 RIELKPIVGNTSN
+461 RIELKPIVGNTSD
-474 QKAYFESQNY
+474 QAAYFESQNY
-484 YEESVMHEIA
+484 YEDEVMHEIA
-494 GYNIVNPLYTLWQLF
+494 GYNAMNPLYTLWQLF

-515 SLTIEDVI
+515 DLTIEDVI
-523 RWFNKPPLDIKAMM
+523 GWFNKPPLDIKAMM

-553 QINYRSKIAQYL
+553 RIHYRSKIAQYL

-587 LDLVTN
+587 LDLTTN
-593 DLKITGCEFFVLSDP
+593 DLKITGCEFFILSDP

-617 ELVTV
+617 EVVTV

-655 DMDVIDTLIMY
+655 DMDIIDTLIMY
-666 VEDKDGPMDMYGDY
+666 VEDKNGPMDMYGDY
-680 KLQRVRSEIEELSGV
+680 KLQRVRSEIQELSGV
-695 LYVDAPGNKSGMTD
+695 LYIDVPGNKCGMVD

-739 KFYYAVNQFRIV
+739 RFYYSVNQFRIV

-760 MKFGGAL
+760 MKFTGSL
-767 ISGGIFPDIAEP
+767 ISGGIFPDISEP
-779 LKVQPDFSLGFVHN
+779 LKVQSDFSLGFVHN
-793 TGGLPMYGT
+793 TTGLPMYGT
-802 RGAYQGRI
+802 KGGYQGRI
-810 SLSNRGLRGKG
+810 SLSNKGLRGKG

-828 HTTSDSLVFYIDS
+828 HTFSDSLVFYLDS
-841 TNGSANK
+841 TNGTANR
-848 HIVDEQLAG
+848 HIVDELMAG

-869 MHWEPYED
+869 MHWEPYQD
-877 QMFVHTLANP
+877 QMFIHTLQQP
-887 MDLFTEATLTGNSKI
+887 MDIFREAQLTGNSKI
-902 TSSGMFGTGI
+902 TPDGMFGTGI
-912 VKFNRAD
+912 VMFNRAD

-965 RKGHFIANGEASVV
+965 RKGHFLANGKASEV
-979 YFVKNEIKA
+979 YFVQNEIKA
-988 KSSEFEWDPIDSTML
+988 KSSELEWDPIDSTML

-1016 DNTPIKELVDMQSVG
+1016 DNTSIKELVDMQSVG
-1031 NELYAVAP
+1031 NELYAVSPNAN
-1039 YVDYQFTAVNAEY
+1039 YMFTAVNAEF
-1052 DFAKNVIAAHG
+1052 DFSKNIISAHG

-1073 ITPQHGDVTI
+1073 ITPLHGDVTI
-1083 RKNAAMDP
+1083 RKKAVMDI
-1091 LEKSRILAG
+1091 LRNSRILAG
-1100 RENKFHE
+1100 RENKYHE
-1107 LYDCNT
+1107 LYNCTT
-1113 RIVSA
+1113 RVQSA
-1118 TKFFAN
+1118 TRFYAN

-1136 QTLYFDTLYFMKE
+1136 QTLYFDTIYFMKE
-1149 THGDAKIPK
+1149 TFGEAKIPL

-1215 IQVHDRTKD
+1215 LQVHDRTKD
-1224 MDERKVVVAIAS
+1224 MNERKVVVAIAS
-1236 SNKTGRIYTAFGV
+1236 SNKTGRIYTAFGT

-1259 INVFGYITYDKETHE
+1259 INVFGYITYDKETRE
-1274 FKAASREKLMDPSIP
+1274 FKAASLEKLNDPSVP

-1299 CEVHGSGSI
+1299 CEAHGSGTI

-1318 FVTNGTIVNYMLA
+1318 FVTNGTIVNYTLA

-1336 HLTTSIDFFFNE
+1336 HLTTSINFFFND
-1348 KSMDIMNKA
+1348 KSMDLMNKA
-1357 LENTTLDYVDVS
+1357 IEKTSLDFVDVS
-1369 GDEAYDLALYN
+1369 QDEAFDLALHN
-1380 LLGKTE
+1380 ILGKTE
-1386 YDRYQRSTALGQNRR
+1386 YDRYQRNVALGQNRR
-1401 LPDALQVKFL
+1401 LPEALQVKFL

-1430 KLPLIVCGAKQ
+1430 SLPLIICGEKPV
-1441 QYKMVPGR
+1441 YKMVPGR

-1461 YLYFEFDNHFF
+1461 YLYFEFDNQF
-1472 YYQFDNN
+1472 YYFQFDNN
-1479 AVSAFSSD
+1479 AVSAFASD

-1492 AISSVKPKNRFQAPD
+1492 AITSVKPKNRFQAPD

-1527 FVKKYFTDIEEESE
+1527 FVKKYFTDIEEKTE
-1541 TEE
+1541 TED

>member
-1 MNKSYLRTISPSSY
+1 MKRFFLISI
-15 THKSP
+15 
-20 AYHYST
+20 
-26 FFILHSSFYIFIRN
+26 IL
-40 RSFLYLCTPFFCVTM
+40 CVSV
-55 KKLLTVCILLCLTVL
+55 LTY
-70 AQAQRFTSFSKDPS
+70 AQRFTSFSNDPT

-95 SVPKDRQKEAKD
+95 SVPKDRQKEAKE
-107 ILDTFE
+107 ILEQFE
-113 LMWTTRMDPANQQV
+113 LMWTTRMDADNQEV
-127 FLEEANKMV
+127 FIQEANKMV
-136 KKKHRPIPHFQSFIH
+136 KKKHRPIPHFQSFIR
-151 TYNVFIQSQYADE
+151 TYDIFLQSQYAGE
-164 ADTWKK
+164 SETWQK
-170 ILDYHIG
+170 ILDYHISK
-177 QSSTFFQDKMS
+177 SSTFFQEKME
-188 LYARFFQGNILNQ
+188 LYARFFQDNIMNQ
-201 GDNVKWVAMSDP
+201 GDNVKWVAM
-213 EKMGFAEEPF
+213 GFADHLGFDQEPYF
-223 FEFKNIDLMGF
+223 DFKDIDLWGY
-234 SAKDSLTVK
+234 SAKDSLVV
-243 GMSGRYYP
+243 SSVNGRYYP

-256 KANGGTITWERA
+256 KANGGTISWDRA
-268 GLDDNVKAVL
+268 GLDPGVYAEL

-286 FPRVVADNALLHYPR
+286 FPRVVAEDALFHYPK
-301 LFAQPV
+301 LFAQPMV
-307 IGRVEDKAVLPTSEE
+307 GRVEEKAVLPTSEE
-322 KATYP
+322 DATYP
-327 RFISDEATL
+327 RFTSYETTL
-336 PVKNL
+336 PVKDL
-341 YKDVDYVGGFE
+341 YKDVDYIGGFA
-352 MRGASIYGTGQ
+352 MHGASIFGTGH
-363 GDILAKVTIYNE
+363 GDTLAKVTIYNE
-375 GKVIISAS
+375 GQVIITAQ

-400 VSVYIEN
+400 VSLYIEN

-424 SLLISRPKQGVGR
+424 NLLISRPKQGVGR

-448 MYVESLQ
+448 MYVESIQ
-455 WVTTEK
+455 WTTTEK
-461 RIELKPIVGNTSN
+461 RIELKPIVGNTSD
-474 QKAYFESQNY
+474 QAAYFESQNY
-484 YEESVMHEIA
+484 YEEGVMHEIA
-494 GYNIVNPLYTLWQLF
+494 GFNTQNPLYTLWQLF

-515 SLTIEDVI
+515 DLTIEDVI

-543 GFIEYDINNN
+543 GFIEYDVNNN
-553 QINYRSKIAQYL
+553 RIHYRSKIAQYL
-565 NNQVKKKD
+565 NNQLKKKD

-608 QIVNVYPMN
+608 QIVNVYPMD

-655 DMDVIDTLIMY
+655 DMDIIDTLIMY
-666 VEDKDGPMDMYGDY
+666 VEDKNGPMDMYGDY
-680 KLQRVRSEIEELSGV
+680 KLQRVRSQIEELSGV
-695 LYVDAPGNKSGMTD
+695 LYVDVPGNKSGIVD

-739 KFYYAVNQFRIV
+739 RFYYSVNQFRIV

-760 MKFGGAL
+760 MKFTGAL

-779 LKVQPDFSLGFVHN
+779 LKVQSDFSLGFVHN
-793 TGGLPMYGT
+793 TTGLPMYGT
-802 RGAYQGRI
+802 KGGYQGRI

-828 HTTSDSLVFYIDS
+828 HTYSDSLVFYLDS
-841 TNGSANK
+841 TNGAANR
-848 HIVDEQLAG
+848 HIVDEQQAG

-869 MHWEPYED
+869 LHWEPYED
-877 QMFVHTLANP
+877 QMFIHTLQEP
-887 MDLFTEATLTGNSKI
+887 MDIFKETELTGNSKI
-902 TSSGMFGTGI
+902 TPNGMFGTGI

-965 RKGHFIANGEASVV
+965 RKGRFLANGEASVV
-979 YFVKNEIKA
+979 YFVQNEVKA

-1003 RFKWDDPHKNVDI
+1003 RFKWDDPYKNTDI

-1031 NELYAVAP
+1031 NELFAVAP
-1039 YVDYQFTAVNAEY
+1039 EVNYQFTAVNAEF
-1052 DFAKNVIAAHG
+1052 DFAKNIINAHG

-1073 ITPQHGDVTI
+1073 ITPLHGDVTI
-1083 RKNAAMDP
+1083 RKHAAMDI
-1091 LEKSRILAG
+1091 LEKARILAG
-1100 RENKFHE
+1100 RENKYHE
-1107 LYDCNT
+1107 LYNCHA
-1113 RIVSA
+1113 RIQSA
-1118 TKFFAN
+1118 TRFYAN
-1124 GYYDYIDAEQRV
+1124 GYYDYIDAEERV
-1136 QTLYFDTLYFMKE
+1136 QTLYFDTIYFMKE
-1149 THGDAKIPK
+1149 TFGEAKIPK

-1182 LSYFGGVEIIHGC
+1182 LSYFGGVEILHGC
-1195 DSVKHARMKILQQ
+1195 DTVKHARMKILQQ

-1215 IQVHDRTKD
+1215 LQVHDRTKD

-1259 INVFGYITYDKETHE
+1259 INVFGYITYDKETRE
-1274 FKAASREKLMDPSIP
+1274 FKAASKEKLMDPSVP
-1289 GNIITLNTDN
+1289 GNIIVLNTDN
-1299 CEVHGSGSI
+1299 CEATGTGTI
-1308 DMGAKLGRVD
+1308 DMGTKLGRVD

-1336 HLTTSIDFFFNE
+1336 HITTSIDFFFND
-1348 KSMDIMNKA
+1348 KSMDLMNKA
-1357 LENTTLDYVDVS
+1357 LENASLDFVDVS
-1369 GDEAYDLALYN
+1369 GDEAFDQALYN
-1380 LLGKTE
+1380 ILGKTE

-1401 LPDALQVKFL
+1401 LPDALQVQFL
-1411 FSNIDFEW
+1411 FSNIDFDW
-1419 DKEQS
+1419 DKDHS

-1430 KLPLIVCGAKQ
+1430 VLPLIVCGSKQ
-1441 QYKMVPGR
+1441 VYKTVPGR

-1461 YLYFEFDNHFF
+1461 YLYFEFDDQF
-1472 YYQFDNN
+1472 YYFQFDNN
-1479 AVSAFSSD
+1479 AVSAFSSN

-1492 AISSVKPKNRFQAPD
+1492 AITSVKPKNRFQEPD
-1507 QAKGLPSFTYKLG
+1507 KAKGLPSFTYKLG

-1527 FVKKYFTDIEEESE
+1527 FVKNYFTDIEEETETESE
-1541 TEE
+1541 TGE

>member
-1 MNKSYLRTISPSSY
+1 
-15 THKSP
+15 
-20 AYHYST
+20 
-26 FFILHSSFYIFIRN
+26 
-40 RSFLYLCTPFFCVTM
+40 M
-55 KKLLTVCILLCLTVL
+55 KKLLTVCILLCLMVL

-170 ILDYHIG
+170 IMDYHIG

-793 TGGLPMYGT
+793 TGGLPMYVT

-902 TSSGMFGTGI
+902 TPSGMFGTGI

-941 YDISGGK
+941 YDIGGGK

>member
-1 MNKSYLRTISPSSY
+1 
-15 THKSP
+15 
-20 AYHYST
+20 
-26 FFILHSSFYIFIRN
+26 
-40 RSFLYLCTPFFCVTM
+40 M
-55 KKLLTVCILLCLTVL
+55 KKLLTVCILLCLMVL

-902 TSSGMFGTGI
+902 TSNGMFGTGI

>member
-1 MNKSYLRTISPSSY
+1 
-15 THKSP
+15 
-20 AYHYST
+20 
-26 FFILHSSFYIFIRN
+26 
-40 RSFLYLCTPFFCVTM
+40 M

-70 AQAQRFTSFSKDPS
+70 TQAQRFTSFSKDPS

>member
-1 MNKSYLRTISPSSY
+1 
-15 THKSP
+15 
-20 AYHYST
+20 
-26 FFILHSSFYIFIRN
+26 
-40 RSFLYLCTPFFCVTM
+40 M
-55 KKLLTVCILLCLTVL
+55 KKLLTVCILLCLMVL

-201 GDNVKWVAMSDP
+201 GDNVKWVAMSNP